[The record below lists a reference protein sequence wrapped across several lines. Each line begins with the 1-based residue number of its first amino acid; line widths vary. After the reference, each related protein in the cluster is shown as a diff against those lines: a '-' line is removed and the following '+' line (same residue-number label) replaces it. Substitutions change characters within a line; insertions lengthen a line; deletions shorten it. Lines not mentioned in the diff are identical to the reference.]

1 VQNPTGGVDLA
12 PRIGGWS
19 PAPPTLAPRVAGWS
33 PAPAG
38 LAAQE
43 KEGCLLTINKIGRY
57 LR

>member
-43 KEGCLLTINKIGRY
+43 KEGC
-57 LR
+57 